1 MHANPTP
8 DPRFDTPMETAK
20 RLQPTISLGNTRY
33 PISRVTAI
41 PFQSTESPTDSL
53 THSPAVSLI
62 ACHKVSYEAD
72 KVKPAMEF
80 FKLAGRYNHAI
91 RLGFEKN
98 LDYDVVNY
106 ALESPNKRHTMLA
119 ARKFEAKNSLE
130 HAVRLYQNCGEIK
143 RALELCFKA
152 VPPMFDRYDRKSAS
166 ARSVTVLAIS
176 LVMFVRASVC

>member
-1 MHANPTP
+1 M
-8 DPRFDTPMETAK
+8 
-20 RLQPTISLGNTRY
+20 
-33 PISRVTAI
+33 
-41 PFQSTESPTDSL
+41 
-53 THSPAVSLI
+53 
-62 ACHKVSYEAD
+62 
-72 KVKPAMEF
+72 KPAMEF

-98 LDYDVVNY
+98 MDYDVVNY

-152 VPPMFDRYDRKSAS
+152 VPPMFDRYDRNSAS

-176 LVMFVRASVC
+176 LVLFVRASVLMSICLFQDEGSGKVAERQDGPGDAESML

>member
-1 MHANPTP
+1 M
-8 DPRFDTPMETAK
+8 
-20 RLQPTISLGNTRY
+20 
-33 PISRVTAI
+33 
-41 PFQSTESPTDSL
+41 
-53 THSPAVSLI
+53 THSPAASLI
-62 ACHKVSYEAD
+62 TSHQVSYEAD

-98 LDYDVVNY
+98 MDYDVVNY

-130 HAVRLYQNCGEIK
+130 HAVRLYHDCGEIK

-152 VPPMFDRYDRKSAS
+152 VPPMFDRCDCNSS
-166 ARSVTVLAIS
+166 LARSVTFLAMYTG
-176 LVMFVRASVC
+176 LFLRASVPICMSICFVPG

>member
-1 MHANPTP
+1 
-8 DPRFDTPMETAK
+8 METAK

-41 PFQSTESPTDSL
+41 PFQSAESPTD
-53 THSPAVSLI
+53 SPAVSLI
-62 ACHKVSYEAD
+62 TSHQVSYEAD

-130 HAVRLYQNCGEIK
+130 HAVRLYQDCGEIK
-143 RALELCFKA
+143 RALELCFKS
-152 VPPMFDRYDRKSAS
+152 VPPMFDR
-166 ARSVTVLAIS
+166 
-176 LVMFVRASVC
+176 

>member
-1 MHANPTP
+1 MYSLSFLYPHQQRTP
-8 DPRFDTPMETAK
+8 
-20 RLQPTISLGNTRY
+20 LSLH
-33 PISRVTAI
+33 
-41 PFQSTESPTDSL
+41 Q
-53 THSPAVSLI
+53 VSF
-62 ACHKVSYEAD
+62 EAD

-98 LDYDVVNY
+98 LDYDVVQY

-130 HAVRLYQNCGEIK
+130 HAVRLYQDCGEIK

-152 VPPMFDRYDRKSAS
+152 VPPMFDRYGCGATWVSGQ
-166 ARSVTVLAIS
+166 
-176 LVMFVRASVC
+176 VRRCVGE